1 MFKSHLKI
9 CDELCNETIS
19 HAYIFSGESG
29 VGKFTMAKSFARM
42 ILNEEHLLRIEGID
56 EYEHPDLLVLDGKLS
71 KSQVDD
77 MILESL
83 SLPYEAKNKIY
94 IINHFEDLSIEGQNA
109 ILKTLEEPPEYL
121 IIILV
126 TSNISKLLPT
136 IISRSRVLSISSVAT
151 SDLRSFIESKGFK
164 SQAELI
170 SNISNGSIKEVT
182 NYLENPELLDKRRQI
197 LNTTLDVLRG
207 GVSQAMKAYPFF
219 ENEKEDIS
227 FVLKVMELL
236 TRDILIYSQ
245 TKEEKFILNIDYK
258 YEIVSL
264 NMDNKSALTGLYT
277 VLRARESLENNVNYR
292 IAIESMLVKLGE
304 LNDKGIRSSF

>member
-94 IINHFEDLSIEGQNA
+94 PLHMALGVTAFIPKQFVGSG
-109 ILKTLEEPPEYL
+109 KG
-121 IIILV
+121 LV
-126 TSNISKLLPT
+126 QK
-136 IISRSRVLSISSVAT
+136 
-151 SDLRSFIESKGFK
+151 
-164 SQAELI
+164 
-170 SNISNGSIKEVT
+170 
-182 NYLENPELLDKRRQI
+182 
-197 LNTTLDVLRG
+197 
-207 GVSQAMKAYPFF
+207 
-219 ENEKEDIS
+219 
-227 FVLKVMELL
+227 
-236 TRDILIYSQ
+236 
-245 TKEEKFILNIDYK
+245 
-258 YEIVSL
+258 
-264 NMDNKSALTGLYT
+264 
-277 VLRARESLENNVNYR
+277 
-292 IAIESMLVKLGE
+292 
-304 LNDKGIRSSF
+304 

>member
-136 IISRSRVLSISSVAT
+136 IISRSRVLSINSVAT

-164 SQAELI
+164 SQSELI

-207 GVSQAMKAYPFF
+207 GVSQAMKAVSYTH
-219 ENEKEDIS
+219 
-227 FVLKVMELL
+227 L
-236 TRDILIYSQ
+236 TLPTTPY
-245 TKEEKFILNIDYK
+245 
-258 YEIVSL
+258 V
-264 NMDNKSALTGLYT
+264 
-277 VLRARESLENNVNYR
+277 
-292 IAIESMLVKLGE
+292 
-304 LNDKGIRSSF
+304 